1 MAQIV
6 VSIQGGEELARR
18 IRKFGSSILDLTD
31 AMNDVGDYLVGF
43 FSGEVFVSRGGVIGK
58 PWQPLSDA
66 YALQKAHEFP
76 GRPDLIQSGDM
87 NEGFRF
93 TATRNSVG
101 FYNTQD
107 YFYFHDEGRGVP
119 ERKMMDVDR
128 TRLTKIGQFIAQD
141 LDRKMRR
148 ADV

>member
-1 MAQIV
+1 MAEIV
-6 VSIQGGEELARR
+6 VTIEGGEELAAR

-31 AMNDVGDYLVGF
+31 AMNDVADYLVGF

-66 YALQKAHEFP
+66 YALEKAHDFP
-76 GRPDLIQSGDM
+76 GRPPLIASGAM

-93 TATRNSVG
+93 TANRNSVG
-101 FYNTQD
+101 FYNTED

-119 ERKMMDVDR
+119 LRKMMDVDR
-128 TRLTKIGQFIAQD
+128 RRLTRIGQFIEQD
-141 LDRKMRR
+141 LDPEDEAR
-148 ADV
+148 